1 MEIRHER
8 KGDIKHDMIYLINE
22 TPMECLR
29 LRAGAVVIS
38 EGVNGKKYMGMQV
51 TFGENNE

>member
-8 KGDIKHDMIYLINE
+8 KGDYDMIYLINE